1 MPYFISPKVLFGK
14 GALKRL
20 GPEIKGQGTRA
31 VLITDKTM
39 VKYAGKIVETVR
51 NAGFEVKIWDGAES
65 DPAIEVAL
73 AGSRVLL
80 DFRPQWVI
88 GFGGGSAIDTA
99 KAAWVLYERPDLV
112 AKPIFPKVEL
122 NLRRKARFLSVPTT
136 SGTGADVTWVAVLT
150 DTAEHRKIVFVHNDI
165 VPDISVLDTELTVGM
180 PRALTA
186 STGMDVLGHS
196 LDGYTSRQ
204 RTDFSDGLCLQAIR
218 MTFEWLPKAYQD
230 GKDLQAREKMQ
241 HAATIAGLGF
251 GNSNTGLSHAL
262 AHSVGALFHI
272 PHGRAVGIALPYSL
286 EYITS
291 KPPLPNA
298 PESVERLG
306 IAARFIGIDATSD
319 QEGAHRLIQKIR
331 ELEQEI
337 GEPLSL
343 KEAGITE
350 QQMSKGMDTLVRL
363 GSSDPNM
370 GTIPCEC
377 KEENL
382 RQLFQDMWEG
392 KRNRDEPELTNREN

>member
-20 GPEIKGQGTRA
+20 GPEIQGQGSRA

-39 VKYAGKIVETVR
+39 VKYTGKIVETVR

-73 AGSRVLL
+73 ACSRVLL

-112 AKPIFPKVEL
+112 SKPIFPKVEL

-165 VPDISVLDTELTVGM
+165 VPDISLLDAELTVGM

-218 MTFEWLPKAYQD
+218 MTFDWLPKAYQD

-241 HAATIAGLGF
+241 NAATIAGLGF
-251 GNSNTGLSHAL
+251 SNSNTGLSHAL

-286 EYITS
+286 
-291 KPPLPNA
+291 
-298 PESVERLG
+298 ESVERLG

-343 KEAGITE
+343 KEAGITG
-350 QQMSKGMDTLVRL
+350 QQMSKGIDTLVRL
-363 GSSDPNM
+363 GISDPNM

-382 RQLFQDMWEG
+382 QQLFQDMWEG
-392 KRNRDEPELTNREN
+392 KR

>member
-39 VKYAGKIVETVR
+39 VKYTGKIVETVR

-80 DFRPQWVI
+80 DFKPQWVI

-165 VPDISVLDTELTVGM
+165 VPDISLLDTELTVGM
-180 PRALTA
+180 PKALTA

-218 MTFEWLPKAYQD
+218 MTFNWLPKAYKD

-241 HAATIAGLGF
+241 NAATIAGLGF

-286 EYITS
+286 EYIAS

-298 PESVERLG
+298 PEPVEKLG

-319 QEGAHRLIQKIR
+319 QEGAYRLIEKIR

-343 KEAGITE
+343 NEAGITPLRM
-350 QQMSKGMDTLVRL
+350 QRGKSPAAFSGYVGGKKK
-363 GSSDPNM
+363 SS
-370 GTIPCEC
+370 
-377 KEENL
+377 
-382 RQLFQDMWEG
+382 
-392 KRNRDEPELTNREN
+392 